1 MEAAVVGN
9 FYVYLL
15 AQMHTD
21 SHNQLF
27 LYLWA
32 ITTEPHMEF
41 CFFFFFEKHVPVC
54 LCLLA
59 SVRVQM
65 EQLVLEGEGLASS
78 TVLLNASSQM
88 ERKIT
93 HRDAQAFLKSLVKDK
108 WLSEVVKELF
118 AQNVFYRKVVS
129 VMFTLCLQS
138 QGVYGAGPRF
148 ILELRPFLREIF
160 GEEEIANCHICKKP
174 VIRVSCCHD
183 SIVLMHVSCARCS
196 HVDCCSHL
204 TTFVSLCL

>member
-1 MEAAVVGN
+1 M
-9 FYVYLL
+9 
-15 AQMHTD
+15 
-21 SHNQLF
+21 
-27 LYLWA
+27 
-32 ITTEPHMEF
+32 
-41 CFFFFFEKHVPVC
+41 
-54 LCLLA
+54 
-59 SVRVQM
+59 
-65 EQLVLEGEGLASS
+65 LEGEGLASS

-108 WLSEVVKELF
+108 WLSEVVRELF
-118 AQNVFYRKVVS
+118 AQSVFYRQVVS
-129 VMFTLCLQS
+129 VMFALFLQS

-160 GEEEIANCHICKKP
+160 GEEEIANCHICKEP
-174 VIRVSCCHD
+174 VIRVSGYHD
-183 SIVLMHVSCARCS
+183 SIVLVYVSCARCLHVRCL